1 MMADAMSF
9 SIRAA
14 ATGDLPKINAL
25 MHGSSA
31 YRGEYYKIIEGTA
44 VSEMYL
50 ADNEVFVAER
60 NGDVLGFYSLVVT
73 SEPAELDLMFV
84 SDDAQR
90 SGIGRVLFEHMK
102 DFARRCSHTTVMIG
116 AHPPAVP
123 FYERMGATRCGVSP
137 PLPRVT
143 WERPLL
149 KLEILEERDAL
160 DA

>member
-1 MMADAMSF
+1 MADAMPF
-9 SIRAA
+9 SIRV
-14 ATGDLPKINAL
+14 ATADDLPKINAL

-44 VSEMYL
+44 VSETYL
-50 ADNEVFVAER
+50 ADHDVFVGER
-60 NGDVLGFYSLVVT
+60 DGSVLGFYGLIVA

-84 SDDAQR
+84 SDDAQG
-90 SGIGRVLFEHMK
+90 SGIGRILFEHMK
-102 DFARRCSHTTVMIG
+102 YAARQRGHTTVMIG
-116 AHPPAVP
+116 AHPPAVS
-123 FYERMGATRCGVSP
+123 FYERMGAVRCGVSP

-149 KLEILEERDAL
+149 KLELLEERDAL

>member
-1 MMADAMSF
+1 MADAMLF

-14 ATGDLPKINAL
+14 TADDLPKINAL

-31 YRGEYYKIIEGTA
+31 YRGEYRTIIEGTA
-44 VSEMYL
+44 VSETYL
-50 ADNEVFVAER
+50 ADNEVFVADR
-60 NGDVLGFYSLVVT
+60 NGDVLGFYGLLVAN
-73 SEPAELDLMFV
+73 EPADLDLMFV
-84 SDDAQR
+84 SDNEQG
-90 SGIGRVLFEHMK
+90 SGIGRALFEHMK
-102 DFARRCSHTTVMIG
+102 DAARRCGHTTVVIG

-123 FYERMGATRCGVSP
+123 FYERMGAVRCGVSP

-149 KLEILEERDAL
+149 KLELLEERDAL